1 MIEEIYSEASQTIT
15 KKIEREAT
23 EDVVGNTAKKP
34 SFVAKKPTKK
44 VDKVKFNDRATPIR
58 DNGVDDIDNV
68 SLNPQDQMITIKVEA
83 SDAPEHEN
91 SSAETEKDVKD
102 DDLEELTEEPL
113 KPREPEIP
121 KIQLNPIPTEQLQSI
136 PENLR

>member
-44 VDKVKFNDRATPIR
+44 VGKDKFNDRAIPIGAN
-58 DNGVDDIDNV
+58 DVDDIDAV

-83 SDAPEHEN
+83 SDAPEN
-91 SSAETEKDVKD
+91 SSSETEEDVEE